1 MYRNST
7 TAGIGF
13 AGFGLVFLLATP
25 SQAAPE
31 TDLPAVERVA
41 DALVAEA
48 FESNL
53 GIAAAEANVDQRL
66 AALDVA
72 RARFL
77 PTLDLQLRYSEAD
90 GGREIELP
98 VGDLLNPVYSSLNAL
113 LAASGQ
119 PAPYTPIA
127 NQTFS
132 FLRDREQNSVL
143 LLTQPLY
150 DARIAAARRQAA
162 YGYDAARYGLDS
174 YRLQLERDVR
184 QAYYRWLA
192 SREAIEVLAATH
204 ELAQEN
210 ERVNESLHRNGK
222 VTRDLVLRAEA
233 NRLEIDQQLTRA
245 RATESL
251 ARRYVNF
258 LCNAQLARE
267 LEAATVTDADLP
279 RLAARV
285 PRLTGTATA
294 ALQFEG
300 TALER
305 RAELRQLEAAVAAAG
320 ESERIAEAAFKPQV
334 ALAVD
339 AGTQG
344 TDWDYGDQDPY
355 VMASV
360 IVRFNIFNGGADR
373 ASVRAA
379 HARSAELTAGREQA
393 EQQIR
398 MQVHEALSDL
408 EVAEASL
415 ATASRRADAAAAA
428 FTIVAKKRDLG
439 QVSPAEYLDAQ
450 RALTTARLNGNLTR
464 FEALAALAQVEYA
477 IGGVEQQP

>member
-1 MYRNST
+1 MSTHSTAIRFLFAGLALPLLLAAKVT
-7 TAGIGF
+7 TA
-13 AGFGLVFLLATP
+13 ADA
-25 SQAAPE
+25 
-31 TDLPAVERVA
+31 PAVQRIA

-48 FESNL
+48 VESNL
-53 GIAAAEANVDQRL
+53 GLTAVQAGVDQRL
-66 AALDVA
+66 AALDMA

-77 PTLDLQLRYSEAD
+77 PTLDLQLRYSRAD

-119 PAPYTPIA
+119 PAPFTPIA
-127 NQTFS
+127 NQSFS
-132 FLRDREQNSVL
+132 FLREREQDSVL
-143 LLTQPLY
+143 RLSQPLF
-150 DARIAAARRQAA
+150 DARIAAARRQAS
-162 YGYDAARYGLDS
+162 YGYDAARYGLDA

-192 SREAIEVLAATH
+192 SREAVGILAATLD
-204 ELAQEN
+204 LATEN
-210 ERVNESLHRNGK
+210 ERVNGSLFRNGK

-233 NRLEIDQQLTRA
+233 DRLQVQQNLDRA

-251 ARRYVNF
+251 ALRYVNL
-258 LCNAQLARE
+258 LCNAPLTRE
-267 LEAATVTDADLP
+267 LEAAAVTDADLP

-285 PRLTGTATA
+285 PQA
-294 ALQFEG
+294 AQS
-300 TALER
+300 LEDDAVGR
-305 RAELRQLEAAVAAAG
+305 RAELRQLEAGVAAAG
-320 ESERIAEAAFKPQV
+320 ESERIAKAAFRPQV
-334 ALAVD
+334 AFAVD

-344 TDWDYGDQDPY
+344 GEWDYSDQDPY
-355 VMASV
+355 VLASV
-360 IVRFNIFNGGADR
+360 IVRFNLFSGGADR

-379 HARSAELTAGREQA
+379 RARGAELAAGRALA
-393 EQQIR
+393 EQEIR
-398 MQVHEALSDL
+398 MQVHEAVTDL

-428 FTIVAKKRDLG
+428 FEIVAKKRDLG

-450 RALTTARLNGNLTR
+450 RALTEARLNGNVTR
-464 FEALAALAQVEYA
+464 FDALAALAQVEYA